1 MGIGGAYVPLIRGMK
16 MNNLEDS
23 CCKLREF
30 IKKNDSFMNNPLI
43 SGFLSKR
50 ENYELFKKA
59 VCCPTVKNKE
69 NLDRTFKVFYFYVRF
84 TSYVSTTLFY
94 HGINLDKKIREKNIR
109 FPLTLDQPV
118 STDSDL
124 VYKDLVQY
132 NEDYNVRSD
141 NILDYILDPK
151 LYKAV
156 QALTSNQKEILY
168 LVYVKGYTDTDIA
181 IFTEKSQQTISKSHR
196 KALKK
201 IKRIMVEESE

>member
-1 MGIGGAYVPLIRGMK
+1 